1 MKHLLSVLLLA
12 CTGLTAAAQ
21 REQDFASRYMSL
33 YGEGTGLQCATVSPL
48 MMERILQLPE
58 SRDSEHVREVLSQLK
73 SIRVV
78 SDKAADEGEA
88 LYDKAV
94 ELVKDN
100 PRRYKPYAETDGQS
114 IYLRKRGGIIVELVL
129 LTYSDEGVFNIVNL
143 TGNMSDAF
151 LRELLNI

>member
-1 MKHLLSVLLLA
+1 MKHLLCVLLMA
-12 CTGLTAAAQ
+12 CIGLTAAAQ

-33 YGEGTGLQCATVSPL
+33 YGEGAALQCATVSPL

-58 SRDSEHVREVLSQLK
+58 SQEGGHVREVLSQLK

-78 SDKAADEGEA
+78 SDKTAGAGEA

-94 ELVKDN
+94 ELAKDN
-100 PRRYKPYAETDGQS
+100 PRRYKPYVETDGQS
-114 IYLRKRGGIIVELVL
+114 IYLRKRGGVIVELVL
-129 LTYSDEGVFNIVNL
+129 LTFNDEGVFNIVNL
-143 TGNMSDAF
+143 TGNMTDAF

>member
-1 MKHLLSVLLLA
+1 MKRLLCALLLA
-12 CTGLTAAAQ
+12 CIGLTAAAQ

-33 YGEGTGLQCATVSPL
+33 YGEGTELQCATVSPL

-58 SRDSEHVREVLSQLK
+58 SHEGGHVREVLSQLK

-78 SDKAADEGEA
+78 SSKTAGEGEA

-94 ELVKDN
+94 ELAKDN
-100 PRRYKPYAETDGQS
+100 PRRYKPYAETDAQS
-114 IYLRKRGGIIVELVL
+114 IYLRKRGGVIVELVL
-129 LTYSDEGVFNIVNL
+129 LTFNDEGVFNIVNL